1 MVAMLPS
8 DMGRGHI
15 VIVARLT
22 TFEMAGR
29 LILTEG
35 YARIGENAVGWT
47 LWCIGVQRKLDSN
60 DAVNRTCPVPK
71 KRGFDEQN
79 LNTQLS
85 QRSILHVEPFPIKKQ
100 KPDSKSSG

>member
-1 MVAMLPS
+1 
-8 DMGRGHI
+8 MGEMQHFGMRRRLI
-15 VIVARLT
+15 VITVRPTMWVIAVGLNL
-22 TFEMAGR
+22 MA
-29 LILTEG
+29 G

-79 LNTQLS
+79 LNTQIS